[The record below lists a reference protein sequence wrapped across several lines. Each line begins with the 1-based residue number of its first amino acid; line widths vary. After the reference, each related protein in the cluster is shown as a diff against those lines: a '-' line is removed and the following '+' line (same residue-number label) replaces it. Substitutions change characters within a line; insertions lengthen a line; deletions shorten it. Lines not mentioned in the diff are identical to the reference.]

1 MAIDGVAP
9 RAKMNQQRSRRFRAS
24 KEAAEKAVEIAR
36 IRAELKERGCI
47 LPPEKPKGEHFD
59 SNCITP
65 GTPFMDR
72 LSKCLQFYIHDRL
85 NNNPAWRNVKVIL
98 SDANVPGEGEHKI
111 MDYIRKQRAQPD
123 HDPNTQH
130 VLCGADADLI
140 MLGLATHEANFTIIR
155 EEFLP
160 NKPRPCDVCN
170 MLGHESKDCNGLATV
185 GGEEE
190 PTLFGKETQFI
201 FVRLSVLREYLERE
215 LEMPNLPFP
224 YDFDRVLDDWVFMCF
239 FVGNDFLPHLPSL
252 EIREGAIDRLINLY
266 KKCVYKTGGYLT
278 DSGDVALERVEMI
291 MTDLGYMEDN
301 IFKERQRS
309 ELRFRENLKR
319 RKAMEKEKEQ
329 RPNFSAMMNSQ
340 FAPTAL
346 GANNAPVPLQNV
358 RQEAANFRMIGMKG
372 NTGNSGSGGYG
383 NQSASGGQG
392 VKRKAEEVE
401 EKDEDAHD
409 EVRLYESG
417 FKDRYYE
424 SKFDVAAE
432 NLQFRNTVAL
442 EYVRGLCW
450 VLKYYY
456 QGCASWG
463 WYFPYHY
470 APFASDFLNISGL
483 STKFDLGI
491 PFRPLEQ
498 LMGVFPAAS
507 RSHVPEPFAELMVD
521 PKSCII
527 DFYPEDFKIDLN
539 GKKFAWQGVALL
551 PFVDENRLFKALGP
565 VRDQLTD
572 EEIKRNTTGEER
584 LYLGTGCSVYGEI
597 CDKLKDNANKTTE
610 FPILVDGIKGTALL
624 SKENIPVGGIV
635 HSPISGLK
643 PIYDNRVINIYY
655 RNPTYAIGYIF
666 PARKLQGAVAPE
678 RVLKGKDNRDPNY
691 RPTIGK
697 PISCSTKNCQN
708 INVMLLQDLTINGI
722 SRLISHRVECG

>member
-1 MAIDGVAP
+1 MADGEFVHEDATLPNPNGVEFDNLYLDMNGIIHPCTHPEDKPAPKNEDEMMVAIFECIDRLFNIVRPRKVLYMAIDGVAP

-24 KEAAEKAVEIAR
+24 KEAVEKAAEVQR
-36 IRAELKERGCI
+36 IREELLAKGAI

-72 LSKCLQFYIHDRL
+72 LSKCLQYYVHDRI
-85 NNNPAWRNVKVIL
+85 NNNKAWKGIKVIL

-170 MLGHESKDCNGLATV
+170 TLGHDSKDCTGLATV
-185 GGEEE
+185 GGEEDHIA
-190 PTLFGKETQFI
+190 FGKETQFI

-252 EIREGAIDRLINLY
+252 EIRENAIDRLINLY

-278 DSGDVALERVEMI
+278 DSGEVELERVEMI
-291 MTDLGYMEDN
+291 MIDLGYMEDN
-301 IFKERQRS
+301 IFKERQKT
-309 ELRFRENLKR
+309 ELRFKENAKR
-319 RKAMEKEKEQ
+319 RKMMEKAKQQ
-329 RPNFSAMMNSQ
+329 RPDFSALMNSQ

-346 GANNAPVPLQNV
+346 GAGAMPNAIQNP
-358 RQEAANFRMIGMKG
+358 RQEAANFRMIGMQRELSR
-372 NTGNSGSGGYG
+372 NMSTASGSDSSYID
-383 NQSASGGQG
+383 NRGQ
-392 VKRKAEEVE
+392 KRKSSEEE
-401 EKDEDAHD
+401 EKKESDDEQAHD
-409 EVRLYESG
+409 EVRLWESG

-424 SKFDVAAE
+424 SKFDVSPE
-432 NLQFRNTVAL
+432 NIHFRNTVAL

-470 APFASDFLNISGL
+470 APFASDFMHISGL
-483 STKFDLGI
+483 STKFDIGE
-491 PFRPLEQ
+491 PFKPLEQ
-498 LMGVFPAAS
+498 LMGVFPAGS
-507 RSHVPEPFAELMVD
+507 RKHVPDIFSELMTD
-521 PKSCII
+521 PVSTYIN
-527 DFYPEDFKIDLN
+527 DL
-539 GKKFAWQGVALL
+539 
-551 PFVDENRLFKALGP
+551 
-565 VRDQLTD
+565 
-572 EEIKRNTTGEER
+572 
-584 LYLGTGCSVYGEI
+584 
-597 CDKLKDNANKTTE
+597 LK
-610 FPILVDGIKGTALL
+610 
-624 SKENIPVGGIV
+624 
-635 HSPISGLK
+635 
-643 PIYDNRVINIYY
+643 
-655 RNPTYAIGYIF
+655 
-666 PARKLQGAVAPE
+666 Q
-678 RVLKGKDNRDPNY
+678 
-691 RPTIGK
+691 
-697 PISCSTKNCQN
+697 
-708 INVMLLQDLTINGI
+708 
-722 SRLISHRVECG
+722 